1 MEKNIDKEWK
11 EAVEKEKG
19 KETSGGAAH
28 SHSFEANFSTL
39 ISGMAMEAMIFL
51 GEIQNPV
58 TKKKE
63 ANLEHARYV
72 IDTLE
77 LLKKKTKGN
86 LSAEE
91 ANALDNVLYEL
102 RTKFIAK
109 NK

>member
-86 LSAEE
+86 LTDDETKLLE
-91 ANALDNVLYEL
+91 NALHQL
-102 RTKFIAK
+102 RMTYVKLSE
-109 NK
+109 

>member
-1 MEKNIDKEWK
+1 MDKNIDNEWK
-11 EAVEKEKG
+11 EAVAKEKG
-19 KETSGGAAH
+19 AEPSGDTA
-28 SHSFEANFSTL
+28 HSFEANFSTL
-39 ISGMAMEAMIFL
+39 VSGMAMEAMIFL

-63 ANLEHARYV
+63 INLEHARYV

-91 ANALDNVLYEL
+91 ANALDNILYEL
-102 RTKFIAK
+102 RTKYIEK